1 MKGELL
7 LIEGLDLENNT
18 MKMVSWFKNSE
29 NMDIVPTPAL
39 VNQYINL
46 AIKSGDSFEITKDD
60 ILRNIKIY
68 KTKYVSREKIVK
80 KYYKNNDKFNYIAGV
95 IQGSKEFAILNLLSQ
110 AYNIYDSNYKLAKE
124 LFINAHIASEI
135 PLPISFLDNGINLE
149 VNFDSE
155 LLGIKKVTQNYSG
168 LGTTAAGATTSGS
181 KTSACQGGSGFD
193 KGTIPQ
199 IAAGVMNLLGTLIGL
214 GSETAGNIVS
224 STGGLACTATSGY
237 TNSLGCENVDC
248 SQFNQVT
255 TTSAEEAADSL
266 LSTETESAETASKW
280 YESPLVWVGGGA
292 FLLITILLLT
302 RK

>member
-68 KTKYVSREKIVK
+68 KTKYVSREKTVK

-124 LFINAHIASEI
+124 LFINAHVASEI
-135 PLPISFLDNGINLE
+135 PLPISFLDNGISME

-168 LGTTAAGATTSGS
+168 LGTTTSGS

-193 KGTIPQ
+193 KGTIPT

-237 TNSLGCENVDC
+237 TNSLGCEEVDC

-255 TTSAEEAADSL
+255 TTSSEEAADSL
-266 LSTETESAETASKW
+266 LSEDSAAASAAASNW